1 MDGRLALGIRRDGS
15 NRRGA
20 RLLGRFVV
28 TGILMGACGGD
39 DAPPPTSNCTR
50 ICATAAPCARTGVAG
65 ADGAHESAV
74 LSLRSQLHRMERW
87 DAVTGEVFT
96 DTDEVISGPA
106 GSSPIGGR
114 ACRPI
119 QRLPA
124 QFSENELRLAT
135 AVPMNLRISASGRSF
150 IEWSWDAVEA
160 AHGYTVQFSDD
171 EVFTDTDEVISRTGG
186 QLSYR
191 REGLPL
197 NTSGYLR
204 VQSFVR
210 VGDSEVTSQ
219 WSEYVEGMAIPPPA
233 VPMNLRISASG
244 RSFIEWSWDAVE
256 AAHGYTVQF
265 SDDEVFTDTDEV
277 ISRTGGQLSYRRE
290 GLPPNTSAY
299 LRVQSVVRAGE
310 VAVTSDWSGH
320 VTGVAA
326 PPLPGLLVTPEELLL
341 SEGET
346 ATLRIRLA
354 ASPTSPVTVA
364 ISAQVHAYVFHEH
377 FGKEPPLSVVRGSRL
392 TFDEATWNAEQEVTI
407 VAGEDFDTSDE
418 EVSIYVDTTSDD
430 PNYEM
435 LARHVIPA
443 AVSDNDPHRLNILR
457 EGSFWYNPP
466 EGITW
471 YYAVSLSGRP
481 KAVVRLEIT
490 SSDPGAV
497 VVTEGSALSF
507 TPEDFHVPQP
517 FHLRSVEGRAFDQ
530 AVIRLAATGG
540 GYDGL
545 NDRFW
550 ITAVP
555 AEVAEL
561 EVLSVDHLSLTEGET
576 ATFTVRPALAPD
588 PETEIAITSF
598 YPDRLSIVG
607 GEMWYQGSSRFDGRR
622 PIHSKSLSFTVDDW
636 ETAQDVEIE
645 AHHDDDSDD
654 QQLVLFFR
662 TSGVLGPNH
671 TTWLRPGGG
680 ARGMLITIYDDDHPE
695 R

>member
-39 DAPPPTSNCTR
+39 DAPPPTVPAPPPPPAPEPASPVP
-50 ICATAAPCARTGVAG
+50 TAPT
-65 ADGAHESAV
+65 
-74 LSLRSQLHRMERW
+74 
-87 DAVTGEVFT
+87 
-96 DTDEVISGPA
+96 
-106 GSSPIGGR
+106 
-114 ACRPI
+114 
-119 QRLPA
+119 
-124 QFSENELRLAT
+124 
-135 AVPMNLRISASGRSF
+135 NLRFSASGPNF
-150 IEWSWDAVEA
+150 IEWSWDAVTGVD
-160 AHGYTVQFSDD
+160 GYRAQFSENEAFTEADD
-171 EVFTDTDEVISRTGG
+171 TILRTAE

-364 ISAQVHAYVFHEH
+364 ISAQVHAYVFHEY

-430 PNYEM
+430 PDYEM

-443 AVSDNDPHRLNILR
+443 AVADDDPHRLNIVR

-481 KAVVRLEIT
+481 EAVVRLEIT

-497 VVTEGSALSF
+497 VVTEGSVLFF
-507 TPEDFHVPQP
+507 TPDDFRIPQP
-517 FHLRSVEGRAFDQ
+517 FHLRSVEGRTFDET
-530 AVIRLAATGG
+530 VIRLTATGG

-550 ITAVP
+550 ITDVP

-561 EVLSVDHLSLTEGET
+561 EILSVDHLSLTEGET

-662 TSGVLGPNH
+662 TSGVPGPNQ
-671 TTWLRPGGG
+671 TARLRPGGG